1 MHTGH
6 RFFIVAPGRHRN
18 GSGGRATHSP
28 LLPSPLY
35 PPPSPENTGVVGTM
49 HSSSTTSSSSSPPFP
64 PGATPSSSVAEQHD
78 LSLLST
84 CDGGGAARPQPPTGK
99 KRRRRRGG
107 CPRRAQRP
115 LPRRPC
121 ATARSAFLVTAVR
134 SMVVAQ
140 AGLAAAVASSSS
152 TSTSAMW
159 SLSGLATEPLP
170 SGWRLRGGRDGG
182 EPNTR
187 VQPHPPRCRS
197 ASSLPLHGD
206 GGGEPPRCVWG
217 MGLPLELLK
226 ETRPMLDLTE
236 TQYRIWV
243 SSPLEIA

>member
-49 HSSSTTSSSSSPPFP
+49 HSSSTASSSSSPPFP
-64 PGATPSSSVAEQHD
+64 PGATPSSSVVVQHG
-78 LSLLST
+78 LSLPST

-99 KRRRRRGG
+99 KRRHRRGG

-121 ATARSAFLVTAVR
+121 ATAWSVFLVTAVR
-134 SMVVAQ
+134 SMVAAQ
-140 AGLAAAVASSSS
+140 ASLAVASSSSS
-152 TSTSAMW
+152 TSTSAMR
-159 SLSGLATEPLP
+159 SLSGLVTEPLP
-170 SGWRLRGGRDGG
+170 SNGGWEEVGMGVSPTHEFNLILLDAAPLRA
-182 EPNTR
+182 
-187 VQPHPPRCRS
+187 CRS
-197 ASSLPLHGD
+197 TEMEAENLLDAS
-206 GGGEPPRCVWG
+206 GE
-217 MGLPLELLK
+217 
-226 ETRPMLDLTE
+226 
-236 TQYRIWV
+236 WV
-243 SSPLEIA
+243 SRWSCLQRGDLSSISQRPSIGFGSPLRWR